1 MKVAEL
7 QEFIRSLAQPLQS
20 AGARGPA
27 NDLERVRAGLEPFK
41 ELAVGEFADFLVRA
55 HRFTQEGTVPVKGKT
70 RPKPAADAEKVRAAA
85 QQVQSLCE
93 QALEAALPDAML
105 DAEMKKLERGLSTEE
120 LLEVVRQLALPEG
133 PKTKKDALAA
143 IRQKVAGR
151 KPAPEATPEPATAE
165 PTAGGRFTAPGDEA
179 LVP

>member
-1 MKVAEL
+1 VKVAEL

-41 ELAVGEFADFLVRA
+41 ELAVAEFADFLGRA
-55 HRFTQEGTVPVKGKT
+55 HRFSQEGAVPVKGKA
-70 RPKPAADAEKVRAAA
+70 RAKSAADADKVRAAA
-85 QQVQSLCE
+85 QQVQALCE
-93 QALEAALPDAML
+93 QALEAAIPDATL
-105 DAEMKKLERGLSTEE
+105 DTEMKKLERGLSTEE

-133 PKTKKDALAA
+133 AKTKKDTLAA

-151 KPAPEATPEPATAE
+151 KPAPEPAPEPATVESSVATE
-165 PTAGGRFTAPGDEA
+165 
-179 LVP
+179 

>member
-1 MKVAEL
+1 VKVAEL
-7 QEFIRSLAQPLQS
+7 QEFLRSLSQPLQS

-55 HRFTQEGTVPVKGKT
+55 HRFTVEGTVPVKSKT
-70 RPKPAADAEKVRAAA
+70 RPKPVADAEKVRAAA

-93 QALEAALPDAML
+93 QALEAGVPETTL
-105 DAEMKKLERGLSTEE
+105 DAEMKKLEKALSTED

-133 PKTKKDALAA
+133 TKTKKDALAA
-143 IRQKVAGR
+143 IRQKIAGR
-151 KPAPEATPEPATAE
+151 KPAPQATPEPATAE
-165 PTAGGRFTAPGDEA
+165 PTASGRVTTPADEA
-179 LVP
+179 LQP